1 MYGVS
6 LGMGFPSRIIT
17 ISCTP
22 WIPFFVLLLD
32 VTDTLGWLPY
42 VYVLLFYLSS
52 WRIHTET
59 TAWRLAQPK
68 PIGQA
73 IYVHV
78 YLLLTIYQNLYII
91 SSMHS
96 VPPLVHHILLAMSS
110 AVDAWSL
117 TTPSIN
123 IRQSMPS
130 ALRAVSRMASMHGL
144 TRVNDVAIGC
154 LQSTLDVHFSHS
166 PLRTNK
172 RLCKMSSKF
181 QLQMQLVST

>member
-1 MYGVS
+1 
-6 LGMGFPSRIIT
+6 MGFPSHIIT

-22 WIPFFVLLLD
+22 WIPFFVLSLG

-52 WRIHTET
+52 WRIHAET

-68 PIGQA
+68 LIGQA
-73 IYVHV
+73 IYVYI
-78 YLLLTIYQNLYII
+78 YLLLTIYQNLSI
-91 SSMHS
+91 SYHQCILCL
-96 VPPLVHHILLAMSS
+96 VLCITYCWPCRRPLTPGL
-110 AVDAWSL
+110 L

-144 TRVNDVAIGC
+144 TRVNNVAIGC

-166 PLRTNK
+166 PLGTNK

-181 QLQMQLVST
+181 QMQMQLVLT